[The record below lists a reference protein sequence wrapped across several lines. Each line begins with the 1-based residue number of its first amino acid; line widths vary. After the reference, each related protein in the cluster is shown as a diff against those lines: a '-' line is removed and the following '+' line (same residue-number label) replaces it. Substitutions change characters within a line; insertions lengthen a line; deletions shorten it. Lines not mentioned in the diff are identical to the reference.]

1 MDGFIKQAADTARPL
16 IFDRMSVLAD
26 PIRCRLLLVL
36 EGHELTVSELCTVLQ
51 LPQSTVSRHLKVLSD
66 GGWVFARREG
76 TSRRYSMIGDDLETE
91 AERLWGLVREQ
102 LATSPATQQD
112 RRRLDGVLAERR
124 SRSQEFFSSAEQWAQ
139 LRREMFGQRFD
150 LLALPGL
157 LDPLWTVADL
167 GAGTGQMAASL
178 APFVAKVIAV
188 DDSEAM
194 LDAARARLADLGNV
208 DLRPGRLEAL
218 PLLDAEADAATLILV
233 LHHVAEPGEA
243 LEETWRTLRPG
254 GRVLVVDMLPH
265 EHEEYLQQ
273 MGHVWLGFASE
284 QIERWLGAAGF
295 EAARV
300 RPLPADPEAKGPTL
314 FAATA
319 RKPLDGKPA
328 STKSQSVN

>member
-1 MDGFIKQAADTARPL
+1 MDGLIKQAADTARPL

-66 GGWVFARREG
+66 GDWVFARREG
-76 TSRRYSMIGDDLETE
+76 TSRRYSMIGDDLQAE
-91 AERLWGLVREQ
+91 AARLWSLVREQ
-102 LATSPATQQD
+102 LASSPATQQD
-112 RRRLDGVLAERR
+112 RRRLEGVLAERR
-124 SRSQEFFSSAEQWAQ
+124 SRSQEFFSSAEQWARV
-139 LRREMFGQRFD
+139 RREMFGQRFD

-157 LDPLWTVADL
+157 LDPQWTMADL

-178 APFVAKVIAV
+178 APFVGKVIAV

-194 LDAARARLADLGNV
+194 LDAARARLREMENV
-208 DLRPGRLEAL
+208 EVRAGRLEAL
-218 PLLDAEADAATLILV
+218 PLGDAEVDAATMILV

-243 LEETWRTLRPG
+243 LAQTWRALRPG
-254 GRVLVVDMLPH
+254 GRVLVVDMLSH

-273 MGHVWLGFASE
+273 MGHVWLGFARE
-284 QIERWLGAAGF
+284 QIERWLTAAGF
-295 EAARV
+295 EETRV
-300 RPLPADPEAKGPTL
+300 RPLPADTEAKGPTL

-319 RKPLDGKPA
+319 RKPSDPKLSTGK
-328 STKSQSVN
+328 TLNIN